1 MQISQLNIP
10 DDVIDLGAGQP
21 DPNLLPL
28 AFMRRAIQHRMRR
41 ARKATL
47 QYGTEQGN
55 AYFRTDLARYLSHG
69 YRSEVDPDHLM
80 ITAGATHGLD
90 LACTYFASPGD
101 TILVEEPSYFLA
113 LRIFRDR
120 HLNMVPISID
130 SEGPVIDDVEAALK
144 SVHPVFFY
152 TIPTFHN
159 PAGVTMTLRR
169 RRQLLELSRE
179 HGFMIVADEVYQ
191 LLSYGYEP
199 PPPMAALDTDARVL
213 GLGSFSKILAPGL
226 RLGWIQAQ
234 PELLARM
241 TGGGLLL
248 SSGGMNPFTSSLVQ
262 SVIETGLQHEY
273 LDNLKSVYQQ
283 RADGMIS
290 ALRHHLPQSAMFTPP
305 RGGFFIWLQ
314 LATSINTRSLRK
326 RAVSAGV
333 NFQPGTS
340 FSVRQRLGGCM
351 RLCFVYYSSQRL
363 VEGVRRLSEV
373 LADTGE

>member
-90 LACTYFASPGD
+90 LACTYLASPGD

-290 ALRHHLPQSAMFTPP
+290 ALRHHLPQSAMFTPL